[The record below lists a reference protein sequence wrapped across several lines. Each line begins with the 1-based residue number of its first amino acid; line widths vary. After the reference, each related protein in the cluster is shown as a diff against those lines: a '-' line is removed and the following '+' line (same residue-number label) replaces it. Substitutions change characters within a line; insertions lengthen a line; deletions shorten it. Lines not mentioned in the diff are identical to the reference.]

1 MKGVR
6 KFRDRLKKDLQN
18 PAVKKSFEHEEIFAS
33 LAIQIAKFRQK
44 EGLSQKDLAQK
55 LHTTQQT
62 ISRIENTSNRSFSV
76 NTLVKVADALHRQL
90 KIELF

>member
-1 MKGVR
+1 MKGIR

-18 PAVKKSFEHEEIFAS
+18 PTIKESFEHEEIFAS

-44 EGLSQKDLAQK
+44 EGLSQKKLAQK

-62 ISRIENTSNRSFSV
+62 ISRIEDTSNRSFSV

-90 KIELF
+90 KIEIV